1 MSTTLVNA
9 DLILA
14 LDIGTISTRAILFD
28 VVEGRYRFLGAGTIP
43 TTANAPIGDIS
54 EGVRLALD
62 QLQDITGRS
71 LIGPDGQLAIPA
83 LPDGTGVDAC
93 VATIS
98 VGPPIRVVAI
108 GLLENISAESARNL
122 ATTTYAEVIET
133 LSLNDKRKTA
143 ARLDTLLSLRPDL
156 VVIAGGVEGG
166 ASESVIDLLEAV
178 GLACYV
184 LPKEQRPEVL
194 YAGNSAL
201 VKTVKDHLG
210 GLASLHIAPNV
221 RPSLDIEQLTPS
233 QPAFSQVFR
242 QVRPAPDARRGGDRP
257 LDRQPPD
264 TLSDGLRAHDSLHQQ
279 GVRPHP

>member
-1 MSTTLVNA
+1 MSTSLVDA

-14 LDIGTISTRAILFD
+14 LDIGTITTRAILFD
-28 VVEGRYRFLGAGTIP
+28 VVEGRYRFLGAGTTP
-43 TTANAPIGDIS
+43 TTANAPVGDIS

-62 QLQDITGRS
+62 QLEDITGRR

-93 VATIS
+93 VATLS

-108 GLLENISAESARNL
+108 GLLEHISAESARNL

-133 LSLNDKRKTA
+133 LSLNDKRLTA

-156 VVIAGGVEGG
+156 IVIAGGAEGG
-166 ASESVIDLLEAV
+166 ASESVINLLEAV

-201 VKTVKDHLG
+201 GHNSKGNPGRAGFAAHCPQC
-210 GLASLHIAPNV
+210 SPIA
-221 RPSLDIEQLTPS
+221 
-233 QPAFSQVFR
+233 
-242 QVRPAPDARRGGDRP
+242 GY
-257 LDRQPPD
+257 
-264 TLSDGLRAHDSLHQQ
+264 
-279 GVRPHP
+279 